1 MSSKKATASIF
12 ESGNR
17 KESKNTESST
27 KSMAKQKNY
36 VLDTNVLL
44 HDPGSF
50 LNFRGNHV
58 YIPITVLEE
67 LDHLKSKEGLT
78 GYQAREAVRSLHRN
92 IDGKGRQSVSQGI
105 ELSNDVVLH
114 VAFPESRT
122 PVSSTSSSDPR
133 SSDLAADKKTPLLFD
148 SQKNDNEILACA
160 IKVRDEAT
168 GRETFLV
175 SKDVCLRI
183 KSEVCGIPT
192 QDYETDKIKTD
203 ELYTGYSYLTVS
215 EKTINHVYEDGAKP
229 PKNVIFLPNEF
240 AVMTAKENSS
250 HTTIARFDGTN
261 LIPLKYTNH
270 SAWGLRPINLEQKM
284 AFELLMDPTIPF
296 VSITGGAGSGKTI
309 LATAVALEKVL
320 EQREY
325 RKIVFVRPTVPAGN
339 DIGYLPGTEE
349 EKLRPWM
356 GSFYDAIDNLMTFDK
371 ESCGGKRSKKS
382 EEGSQVEQ
390 FIEDFR
396 RRGIFEIK
404 TFTYMRGR
412 TISDAIVIVDE
423 AQEIT
428 PHLAK
433 LMLTRAGERSK
444 FIFLGDPS
452 DNQIDNVLV
461 DSKSNGLVYVVERMN
476 HHSITGHVTL
486 RQVER
491 SQLASLAEKS
501 L

>member
-1 MSSKKATASIF
+1 MGIKKAPRTLYRAVS
-12 ESGNR
+12 
-17 KESKNTESST
+17 KESEITENFISSD
-27 KSMAKQKNY
+27 SRQKNY
-36 VLDTNVLL
+36 ILDTNVLL
-44 HDPGSF
+44 HDPGCF

-67 LDHLKSKEGLT
+67 LDHLKSKDGLV
-78 GYQAREAVRSLHRN
+78 GYQAREAVRTLHRR
-92 IDGKGRQSVSQGI
+92 IDGRGRQCVSEGI
-105 ELSNDVVLH
+105 ELSNNVTLH
-114 VAFPESRT
+114 VAFPDKSGCSVPGKAIDR
-122 PVSSTSSSDPR
+122 DPAR
-133 SSDLAADKKTPLLFD
+133 SIPLFE

-160 IKVRDEAT
+160 MKIKNESKET
-168 GRETFLV
+168 ETFLV

-183 KSEVCGIPT
+183 KAEVCDIPS

-203 ELYTGYSYLTVS
+203 ELYTGYCHLTMSDRSIGKVF
-215 EKTINHVYEDGAKP
+215 DGGAKP
-229 PKNVIFLPNEF
+229 PKTTELFPNQF
-240 AVMTAKENSS
+240 AVITSRDNDKHTALAK
-250 HTTIARFDGTN
+250 FDGAH
-261 LIPLKYTNH
+261 LVPLRYSNH
-270 SAWGLRPINLEQKM
+270 SAWGLTPKNLEQKM
-284 AFELLMDPTIPF
+284 AFELLMDPSIPF
-296 VSITGGAGSGKTI
+296 VTITGGAGSGKTI

-325 RKIVFVRPTVPAGN
+325 RKIVFVRPTVPVGN

-349 EKLRPWM
+349 DKLRPWM
-356 GSFYDAIDNLMTFDK
+356 GSFYDAIDNLMTIDK
-371 ESCGGKRSKKS
+371 EGYGGKRNKKG
-382 EEGSQVEQ
+382 EEGSQIEQ

-396 RRGIFEIK
+396 KKGVFEIK

-461 DSKSNGLVYVVERMN
+461 DSKSNGLVYVIERMN
-476 HHSITGHVTL
+476 HHAVTGHVTL

-491 SQLASLAEKS
+491 SLLAGIAEKS

>member
-1 MSSKKATASIF
+1 MSIRTTPRPFFSGEQD
-12 ESGNR
+12 ESVTNDFR
-17 KESKNTESST
+17 VVSDS
-27 KSMAKQKNY
+27 KQKNY

-44 HDPGSF
+44 HDPGCF

-67 LDHLKSKEGLT
+67 LDHLKSKDGLV
-78 GYQAREAVRSLHRN
+78 GYQAREAVRTLHRR
-92 IDGKGRQSVSQGI
+92 IDGRGRQCVTEGI
-105 ELSNDVVLH
+105 ELANDVILH
-114 VAFPESRT
+114 VAFPDAS
-122 PVSSTSSSDPR
+122 PR
-133 SSDLAADKKTPLLFD
+133 SIPGRSNTQGSLRTLPLLEA
-148 SQKNDNEILACA
+148 QKNDNEILACA
-160 IKVRDEAT
+160 IKIREQSL
-168 GRETFLV
+168 GNETFLV

-183 KSEVCGIPT
+183 KAEVCEIPS

-203 ELYTGYSYLTVS
+203 ELYTGYCQLTMSDKSIAKIFEGGV
-215 EKTINHVYEDGAKP
+215 KP
-229 PKNVIFLPNEF
+229 PKSIEMMPNQF
-240 AVMTAKENSS
+240 AVITSRDNDKHTALAK
-250 HTTIARFDGTN
+250 FDGMY
-261 LIPLKYTNH
+261 LVPLRYTNH
-270 SAWGLRPINLEQKM
+270 SAWGLTPKNLEQKM
-284 AFELLMDPTIPF
+284 AFELLMDPSIPF
-296 VSITGGAGSGKTI
+296 VTITGGAGSGKTI

-325 RKIVFVRPTVPAGN
+325 RKIVFVRPTVPVGN

-349 EKLRPWM
+349 DKLRPWM
-356 GSFYDAIDNLMTFDK
+356 GSFYDAIDNLMTIDK
-371 ESCGGKRSKKS
+371 ESYGGKRNKKG
-382 EEGSQVEQ
+382 EEGSQIEQ

-396 RRGIFEIK
+396 KRGIFEIK

-461 DSKSNGLVYVVERMN
+461 DSKSNGLVYVIERMN
-476 HHSITGHVTL
+476 HHAVTGHVTL

-491 SQLASLAEKS
+491 SLLAGIAEKS

>member
-1 MSSKKATASIF
+1 M
-12 ESGNR
+12 NR
-17 KESKNTESST
+17 KAEQKSDLDATVREVT
-27 KSMAKQKNY
+27 KKPAGIPRKDTRQKNY
-36 VLDTNVLL
+36 ILDTNVLL
-44 HDPGSF
+44 HDPGCF
-50 LNFRGNHV
+50 LNFTGNHV

-78 GYQAREAVRSLHRN
+78 GYQAREAVRTLHRR
-92 IDGKGRQSVSQGI
+92 IDGMGRQSVSQGI
-105 ELSNDVVLH
+105 ELSNDVTLH

-122 PVSSTSSSDPR
+122 FPFPAAAQIPEQSSDR
-133 SSDLAADKKTPLLFD
+133 RTPLLFE

-160 IKVRDEAT
+160 IKVRDESADRDT
-168 GRETFLV
+168 YLV

-183 KSEVCGIPT
+183 KAEVCGIPT

-203 ELYTGYSYLTVS
+203 ELYTGYINLTVS
-215 EKTINHVYEDGAKP
+215 EKLLNHIYEGGVKP
-229 PKNVIFLPNEF
+229 PKNAVFLPNQF
-240 AVMTAKENSS
+240 AVLTSRENSS
-250 HTTIARFDGTN
+250 HTSLARFDGTN
-261 LIPLKYTNH
+261 LVPLKYSKHT
-270 SAWGLRPINLEQKM
+270 AWGLRPLNMEQKM
-284 AFELLMDPTIPF
+284 AFELLMDPAIPF

-356 GSFYDAIDNLMTFDK
+356 GSFYDAIDNLMTADK
-371 ESCGGKRSKKS
+371 EISGGKRSKRS
-382 EEGSQVEQ
+382 DDGAQVEQ

-476 HHSITGHVTL
+476 HHAITGHVTL

>member
-1 MSSKKATASIF
+1 MSIRTTPRSLFQAD
-12 ESGNR
+12 SGEPERSDIRPVSDNR
-17 KESKNTESST
+17 
-27 KSMAKQKNY
+27 QKNY

-44 HDPGSF
+44 HDPGCF

-58 YIPITVLEE
+58 YVPITVLEE
-67 LDHLKSKEGLT
+67 LDHLKSKEGLV
-78 GYQAREAVRSLHRN
+78 GYQAREAVRTLHRR
-92 IDGKGRQSVSQGI
+92 IDGKGRQCVSEGI
-105 ELSNDVVLH
+105 ELSNEVILH
-114 VAFPESRT
+114 VAFPDATVRSVPGRANGQGSMRT
-122 PVSSTSSSDPR
+122 M
-133 SSDLAADKKTPLLFD
+133 PLLEA
-148 SQKNDNEILACA
+148 QKNDNEILACA
-160 IKVRDEAT
+160 MKIKEQSQ
-168 GRETFLV
+168 GMETYLV

-183 KSEVCGIPT
+183 KAEVCDIPS

-203 ELYTGYSYLTVS
+203 ELYTGYCHLSMS
-215 EKTINHVYEDGAKP
+215 DKSIAKIFDGGVKP
-229 PKNVIFLPNEF
+229 PKTIEMLPNQF
-240 AVMTAKENSS
+240 AIITSRDNDKHIALAKY
-250 HTTIARFDGTN
+250 DGTH
-261 LIPLKYTNH
+261 LVPLKYTNH
-270 SAWGLRPINLEQKM
+270 TAWGLTPKNLEQKM
-284 AFELLMDPTIPF
+284 AFELLMDPTVPF

-325 RKIVFVRPTVPAGN
+325 RKIVFVRPTVPVGN

-349 EKLRPWM
+349 DKLRPWM
-356 GSFYDAIDNLMTFDK
+356 GSFYDAIDNLMTIDK
-371 ESCGGKRSKKS
+371 ESYGGKRNKKG
-382 EEGSQVEQ
+382 EEGSQIEQ

-396 RRGIFEIK
+396 KRGIFEIK

-461 DSKSNGLVYVVERMN
+461 DSKSNGLVYVIERMN
-476 HHSITGHVTL
+476 HHAVTGHVTL

-491 SQLASLAEKS
+491 SLLAGIAEKS

>member
-1 MSSKKATASIF
+1 MSENEKRKRVFASAVREETKKQDLPS
-12 ESGNR
+12 
-17 KESKNTESST
+17 KESCR
-27 KSMAKQKNY
+27 QKNY
-36 VLDTNVLL
+36 ILDTNVLL
-44 HDPGSF
+44 HDPGCF
-50 LNFRGNHV
+50 LNFTGNHV
-58 YIPITVLEE
+58 YVPITVLEE

-78 GYQAREAVRSLHRN
+78 GYQAREAVRTLHRR
-92 IDGKGRQSVSQGI
+92 IDGRGRQCVSVGI
-105 ELSNDVVLH
+105 DLSNDVILH
-114 VAFPESRT
+114 VAFPDTRT
-122 PVSSTSSSDPR
+122 LPSMGTPSTSIAPTSTQT
-133 SSDLAADKKTPLLFD
+133 APLFE

-160 IKVRDEAT
+160 LKVKAESKD
-168 GRETFLV
+168 RETFLV

-183 KSEVCGIPT
+183 KAEVCGIT
-192 QDYETDKIKTD
+192 SQDYETDKIKTD
-203 ELYTGYSYLTVS
+203 ELYTGYCYLSMS
-215 EKTINHVYEDGAKP
+215 EKNLNRIFDDGGKP
-229 PKNVIFLPNEF
+229 PKNMNMLPNQF
-240 AVMTAKENSS
+240 AVITSKENSA
-250 HTTIARFDGTN
+250 HTALAKFDGTK
-261 LIPLKYTNH
+261 LVPLKYTNH

-284 AFELLMDPTIPF
+284 AFELLMDPNVPF

-349 EKLRPWM
+349 DKLRPWM
-356 GSFYDAIDNLMTFDK
+356 GSFYDAIDNLMTVDK
-371 ESCGGKRSKKS
+371 DSYSGKRPKKGDD
-382 EEGSQVEQ
+382 GSQVEQ

-476 HHSITGHVTL
+476 HHMITGHVTL

-491 SQLASLAEKS
+491 SILASLAEKS

>member
-1 MSSKKATASIF
+1 MSSRKAQNPDSRV
-12 ESGNR
+12 EPR
-17 KESKNTESST
+17 KEIRKPEITSKQISR
-27 KSMAKQKNY
+27 QKNY

-44 HDPGSF
+44 HDPECF
-50 LNFRGNHV
+50 LNFTGNHV

-78 GYQAREAVRSLHRN
+78 GYQAREAVRTLHRR
-92 IDGKGRQSVSQGI
+92 IDGRGRQSVSQGI
-105 ELSNDVVLH
+105 ELSGDVILH
-114 VAFPESRT
+114 VAFPNPDKLLCTVPGTAPQNVNNTART
-122 PVSSTSSSDPR
+122 PV
-133 SSDLAADKKTPLLFD
+133 LFE

-160 IKVRDEAT
+160 IKVKDEST
-168 GRETFLV
+168 GRQTYLV

-183 KSEVCGIPT
+183 KAEVCGIPT

-203 ELYTGYSYLTVS
+203 ELYTGYMNLTVS
-215 EKTINHVYEDGAKP
+215 EKTLTHIYQDGAKP
-229 PKNVIFLPNEF
+229 PKNTNFLPNQF
-240 AVMTAKENSS
+240 AVITSRENSA
-250 HTTIARFDGTN
+250 HTALARFDGEN
-261 LIPLKYTNH
+261 LVPLKYSKHT
-270 SAWGLRPINLEQKM
+270 AWGLRPINLEQKM

-356 GSFYDAIDNLMTFDK
+356 GSFYDAIDNLMTADK
-371 ESCGGKRSKKS
+371 ETGGGKRSKRVDD
-382 EEGSQVEQ
+382 GSQVEQ

-476 HHSITGHVTL
+476 HHAITGHVTL

-491 SQLASLAEKS
+491 SELASLAEKS

>member
-1 MSSKKATASIF
+1 MSKRILKSKETGIIGKTAKKA
-12 ESGNR
+12 SGPSAR
-17 KESKNTESST
+17 R
-27 KSMAKQKNY
+27 KNY

-44 HDPGSF
+44 HDPGCF
-50 LNFRGNHV
+50 LNFVGNDV

-67 LDHLKSKEGLT
+67 LDYLKSREGLT
-78 GYQAREAVRSLHRN
+78 GYQAREAVRTLHRT
-92 IDGKGRQSVSQGI
+92 IDGMGRQSVSQGLS
-105 ELSNDVVLH
+105 LSNDIVLH
-114 VAFPESRT
+114 VAFPESRSLT
-122 PVSSTSSSDPR
+122 GSQS
-133 SSDLAADKKTPLLFD
+133 AAAVFVPQMSGEGKSHLLFEA
-148 SQKNDNEILACA
+148 QKNDNEILACA
-160 IKVRDEAT
+160 VRIRNAAED
-168 GRETFLV
+168 RETFLV

-183 KSEVCGIPT
+183 KAEVCGIPS

-203 ELYTGYSYLTVS
+203 ELYTGYSHLSVS
-215 EKTINHVYEDGAKP
+215 EKTLNHIFDGGAKP
-229 PKNVIFLPNEF
+229 PKNVNFLPNQF
-240 AVMTAKENSS
+240 AVVTSKENDT
-250 HTTIARFDGTN
+250 HTALARFDGEQ
-261 LIPLKYTNH
+261 LVPLKYTNYT
-270 SAWGLRPINLEQKM
+270 AWGLKPINLEQKT
-284 AFELLMDPTIPF
+284 AFELLMDPAVPF

-325 RKIVFVRPTVPAGN
+325 RKVVFVRPTVPAGN

-371 ESCGGKRSKKS
+371 DCCGGKRGKRSS

-433 LMLTRAGERSK
+433 LMLTRAGARSK

-476 HHSITGHVTL
+476 HHALTGHVTL

-491 SQLASLAEKS
+491 SPLASLAEKS

>member
-1 MSSKKATASIF
+1 MSRKKIPSSVIESSVREESKKP
-12 ESGNR
+12 ESFPKPSPR
-17 KESKNTESST
+17 
-27 KSMAKQKNY
+27 QKNY
-36 VLDTNVLL
+36 ILDTNVLL
-44 HDPGSF
+44 HDPECF
-50 LNFRGNHV
+50 LNFTGNHV

-78 GYQAREAVRSLHRN
+78 GYQAREAVRTLHRR
-92 IDGKGRQSVSQGI
+92 IDGQGHQCVSVGI
-105 ELSNDVVLH
+105 ELSNDVILH
-114 VAFPESRT
+114 VAFPKSRAL
-122 PVSSTSSSDPR
+122 PPQDEHSSVPASSG
-133 SSDLAADKKTPLLFD
+133 LTAGLLFE

-160 IKVRDEAT
+160 LKIKSESSD
-168 GRETFLV
+168 RETYLV

-183 KSEVCGIPT
+183 KAEVCGIES

-203 ELYTGYSYLTVS
+203 ELYTGYCNLSMS
-215 EKTINHVYEDGAKP
+215 EKNLNRIYEEGGKL
-229 PKNVIFLPNEF
+229 PKNVHLLPNQF
-240 AVMTAKENSS
+240 TFITSHENSA
-250 HTTIARFDGTN
+250 HTALARFDGAK
-261 LIPLKYTNH
+261 LVPLKYSNQ
-270 SAWGLRPINLEQKM
+270 SAWGLRPINVEQKM
-284 AFELLMDPTIPF
+284 AFELLMDPNIPF

-356 GSFYDAIDNLMTFDK
+356 GSFYDAIDNLMTVDK
-371 ESCGGKRSKKS
+371 ESYSGKRSKRG

-390 FIEDFR
+390 FIDDFR
-396 RRGIFEIK
+396 KRGIFEIK

-461 DSKSNGLVYVVERMN
+461 DSKSNGLVYVIERLN
-476 HHSITGHVTL
+476 HHVMTGHVTL

-491 SQLASLAEKS
+491 SRLASLAEKN

>member
-1 MSSKKATASIF
+1 M
-12 ESGNR
+12 
-17 KESKNTESST
+17 
-27 KSMAKQKNY
+27 
-36 VLDTNVLL
+36 
-44 HDPGSF
+44 
-50 LNFRGNHV
+50 
-58 YIPITVLEE
+58 
-67 LDHLKSKEGLT
+67 
-78 GYQAREAVRSLHRN
+78 
-92 IDGKGRQSVSQGI
+92 
-105 ELSNDVVLH
+105 
-114 VAFPESRT
+114 RT
-122 PVSSTSSSDPR
+122 M
-133 SSDLAADKKTPLLFD
+133 PLLEA
-148 SQKNDNEILACA
+148 QKNDNEILACA
-160 IKVRDEAT
+160 MKIKEQSQ
-168 GRETFLV
+168 GMETYLV

-183 KSEVCGIPT
+183 KAEVCDIPS

-203 ELYTGYSYLTVS
+203 ELYTGYCHLSMS
-215 EKTINHVYEDGAKP
+215 DKSIAKIFDGGVKP
-229 PKNVIFLPNEF
+229 PKTIEMLPNQF
-240 AVMTAKENSS
+240 AIITSRDNDKHIALAKY
-250 HTTIARFDGTN
+250 DGTH
-261 LIPLKYTNH
+261 LVPLKYTNH
-270 SAWGLRPINLEQKM
+270 TAWGLTPKNLEQKM
-284 AFELLMDPTIPF
+284 AFELLMDPTVPF

-325 RKIVFVRPTVPAGN
+325 RKIVFVRPTVPVGN

-349 EKLRPWM
+349 DKLRPWM
-356 GSFYDAIDNLMTFDK
+356 GSFYDAIDNLMTIDK
-371 ESCGGKRSKKS
+371 ESYGGKRNKKG
-382 EEGSQVEQ
+382 EEGSQIEQ

-396 RRGIFEIK
+396 KRGIFEIK

-461 DSKSNGLVYVVERMN
+461 DSKSNGLVYVIERMN
-476 HHSITGHVTL
+476 HHAVTGHVTL

-491 SQLASLAEKS
+491 SLLAGIAEKS

>member
-1 MSSKKATASIF
+1 M
-12 ESGNR
+12 R
-17 KESKNTESST
+17 KETAAVDRKNVEVKRART
-27 KSMAKQKNY
+27 KTSRSGTKQKNY
-36 VLDTNVLL
+36 ILDTNVLL
-44 HDPGSF
+44 HDPGCF
-50 LNFRGNHV
+50 LNFVGNHV

-67 LDHLKSKEGLT
+67 LDHLKSREGLT
-78 GYQAREAVRSLHRN
+78 GYQAREAVRTLHRR
-92 IDGKGRQSVSQGI
+92 IDGKGRLCVTQGI
-105 ELSNDVVLH
+105 ELQNDVILH
-114 VAFPESRT
+114 VAFPEKSGAIH
-122 PVSSTSSSDPR
+122 SDGKKEITSGPSFES
-133 SSDLAADKKTPLLFD
+133 K
-148 SQKNDNEILACA
+148 KNDNEILACA
-160 IKVRDEAT
+160 KRIQTEFAERQ
-168 GRETFLV
+168 TFLV

-183 KSEVCGIPT
+183 KAEVMGIPS

-203 ELYTGYSYLTVS
+203 ELYTGYAHFSMS
-215 EKTINHVYEDGAKP
+215 EKSVNHIYDGGAKL
-229 PKNVIFLPNEF
+229 PKNQVLLPNQF
-240 AVMTAKENSS
+240 AVVTSRENSA
-250 HTTIARFDGTN
+250 HTALARFDGTS
-261 LIPLKYTNH
+261 LVPLRFANAT
-270 SAWGLRPINLEQKM
+270 AWGLKPLNLEQKM
-284 AFELLMDPTIPF
+284 AFELLMDPDIPF

-325 RKIVFVRPTVPAGN
+325 RKVVFVRPTVPAGN

-356 GSFYDAIDNLMTFDK
+356 GSFYDAIDCLMTTDK
-371 ESCGGKRSKKS
+371 ESASIKRSKRA
-382 EEGSQVEQ
+382 EEGSQVEL
-390 FIEDFR
+390 FIDEFR
-396 RRGIFEIK
+396 RRGIIEIK

-461 DSKSNGLVYVVERMN
+461 DSKSNGLVYVIERMN
-476 HHSITGHVTL
+476 HHPLTGHVTL

-491 SQLASLAEKS
+491 SRLASLAEKS

>member
-1 MSSKKATASIF
+1 MQRKNLTFRMDTSMQKDKEDVPSKTP
-12 ESGNR
+12 G
-17 KESKNTESST
+17 
-27 KSMAKQKNY
+27 KQKNY

-44 HDPGSF
+44 HDPVCF
-50 LNFRGNHV
+50 MNFVGNHV

-67 LDHLKSKEGLT
+67 LDHLKSKEGLP
-78 GYQAREAVRSLHRN
+78 GYQAREAVRSLHRR
-92 IDGKGRQSVSQGI
+92 IDGRGRNCVSVGI
-105 ELSNDVVLH
+105 DLPSGVVLH
-114 VAFPESRT
+114 VSFPDRID
-122 PVSSTSSSDPR
+122 SD
-133 SSDLAADKKTPLLFD
+133 AV
-148 SQKNDNEILACA
+148 NDNEHAISRPSQLFEAQTNDNQIIACA
-160 IKVRDEAT
+160 LKVSREASD
-168 GRETFLV
+168 RQTFLV

-183 KSEVCGIPT
+183 KAEICGIRT

-203 ELYTGYSYLTVS
+203 ELYTGYCSLLMS
-215 EKTINHVYEDGAKP
+215 GKSIDKIYEDGGKP
-229 PKNVIFLPNEF
+229 PKTIQMLPNQF
-240 AVMTAKENSS
+240 AVITSRDNPD
-250 HTTIARFDGTN
+250 HTTLARFDGSK
-261 LIPLKYTNH
+261 LVPLKYANQ

-284 AFELLMDPTIPF
+284 AFELLMDPSVPF

-325 RKIVFVRPTVPAGN
+325 RKVVFVRPTVPAGN

-356 GSFYDAIDNLMTFDK
+356 GSFYDAIDNLMSIDK
-371 ESCGGKRSKKS
+371 DPYSGKRGKRLEST
-382 EEGSQVEQ
+382 SQTEQ
-390 FIEDFR
+390 FIDDER
-396 RRGIFEIK
+396 RKGVFEIK

-476 HHSITGHVTL
+476 HHSITGHITL

-491 SQLASLAEKS
+491 SLLASLAEKS